1 MSGRM
6 TLARRLLLINT
17 TLIGLL
23 ILVSLT
29 VWFMMDKVMAA
40 ADRISK
46 TNVPQLELI
55 AELELNVTRAS
66 LQVRHAILARN
77 PQELQATLDDV
88 TAKKKLLMEK
98 LEAFGSGMIDE
109 DGRKAFA
116 PLPGLMDEFWKQGS
130 AKRGADP
137 GRQKG
142 RSLCVPGGQD
152 DSRTQCAAGAAGAG
166 ETATR

>member
-1 MSGRM
+1 MG
-6 TLARRLLLINT
+6 LASCYLQYQST
-17 TLIGLL
+17 A
-23 ILVSLT
+23 ILVLN
-29 VWFMMDKVMAA
+29 AA
-40 ADRISK
+40 HLDLDNRRHVFLRQPVEQDDLVQPVEEFRAEMGAHHVHHLRFDRFDLLAFFDDYGPHNGA
-46 TNVPQLELI
+46 TRLVPGSHRP
-55 AELELNVTRAS
+55 ATRDA
-66 LQVRHAILARN
+66 A
-77 PQELQATLDDV
+77 LDP
-88 TAKKKLLMEK
+88 A
-98 LEAFGSGMIDE
+98 DE

-130 AKRGADP
+130 ANVALIHADP